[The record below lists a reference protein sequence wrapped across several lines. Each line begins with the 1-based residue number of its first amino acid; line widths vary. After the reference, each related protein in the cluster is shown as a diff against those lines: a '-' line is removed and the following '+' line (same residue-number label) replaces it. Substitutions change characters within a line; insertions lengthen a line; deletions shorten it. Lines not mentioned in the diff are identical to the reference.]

1 MLNVRRRITRAEP
14 PGYAMRVGGLFD
26 KIISSVND
34 IAGLNTA
41 PLTLVDV
48 LECMEEGKAVLASM
62 RTASDVRTLAQVAVD
77 SAEVAGHA
85 CKSGVTGLLASPNKQ
100 GTLSTAQVSVL
111 ANVSPQYVRTC
122 KKRVSAGEFGTFG
135 LARRDSRASFR
146 DRRSN
151 ISDSEKVRVSNIT
164 FVIL

>member
-1 MLNVRRRITRAEP
+1 VNARRRITRAEP

-77 SAEVAGHA
+77 SAGVVGHA
-85 CKSGVTGLLASPNKQ
+85 CNSSVIGLLASPNKQ
-100 GTLSTAQVSVL
+100 GKLSTAQVSVM
-111 ANVSPQYVRTC
+111 ANVSPQHVRRC
-122 KKRVSAGEFGTFG
+122 KKRVADGELGTFG
-135 LARRDSRASFR
+135 LTRRDSSASFR
-146 DRRSN
+146 DRRSK